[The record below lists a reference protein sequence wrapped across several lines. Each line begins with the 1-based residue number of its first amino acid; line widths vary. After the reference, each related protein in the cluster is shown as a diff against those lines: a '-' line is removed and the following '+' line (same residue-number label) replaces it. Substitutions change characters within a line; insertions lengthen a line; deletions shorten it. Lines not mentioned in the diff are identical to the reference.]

1 MVRQGYVRPLLLM
14 VIGWYMGT
22 RQMIRKHSEDV
33 RSALL
38 LLHPAYCFFYT
49 MFAGAAFVLVYQEW
63 DRRQG
68 EPDAAIK
75 CSDYFYDT
83 YDKFGFIVDSFQ
95 NDDSVI
101 FRANNFFFRM
111 VAVFIAQMLV
121 AFGFAWDL
129 RRRSSKLKNI
139 KTFRVW
145 IFRYSITA
153 LAVGLAVFVMI
164 SLVTPKDGEDPH
176 AAGTIPCAFDPSN
189 LAASA

>member
-1 MVRQGYVRPLLLM
+1 MRPLLLM

-22 RQMIRKHSEDV
+22 RQMIRKHSEDA
-33 RSALL
+33 RAALL

-49 MFAGAAFVLVYQEW
+49 MFTGAVFVLVYQEW

-95 NDDSVI
+95 DDDTVI

-111 VAVFIAQMLV
+111 AAVFAAQMAA
-121 AFGFAWDL
+121 AFAFAWML
-129 RRRSSKLKNI
+129 RRRRSRVKDI

-145 IFRYSITA
+145 IFRYSVAA
-153 LAVGLAVFVMI
+153 LAVGVAVFVMI
-164 SLVTPKDGEDPH
+164 SLVTPKDAVDPH
-176 AAGTIPCAFDPSN
+176 AAGAVPCAFDPSS
-189 LAASA
+189 LSAPA